1 MSGLC
6 WPMLSHLG
14 SYVETILRCKFF
26 RPVPPPGA
34 QNHVKNDV
42 FEHRQ
47 DKIRGHRRAR
57 NTVCFLTPQAK
68 KHRKLQ
74 VLQSGGVNRGWV
86 GGRAG
91 SAYNLRLPP
100 KASGKDT
107 GSGPVPGFL
116 FKGLRLTA
124 GGPARQRLLAYGV
137 GRLGRDPPHKPR
149 EGYVELRQASCA
161 VLACMEAVWAYVERR
176 LCPCWAIWAH
186 FEPSWAH
193 LGLML
198 GQVGPML
205 SHRAHLGPI
214 LAQLGPTLGYA
225 GPILGPCWAYVG
237 PMFGY
242 VGPMWP
248 HVEPSWEKKIA
259 PNCNVQAST
268 TLVPASAKPN
278 CSLQASGTLLP
289 FFIRRRILFLAH
301 LALLL
306 RRAPPGSLGVGGYL
320 VFW

>member
-176 LCPCWAIWAH
+176 LCPCWAIW
-186 FEPSWAH
+186 
-193 LGLML
+193 
-198 GQVGPML
+198 GPF
-205 SHRAHLGPI
+205 RA
-214 LAQLGPTLGYA
+214 
-225 GPILGPCWAYVG
+225 ILGPSWAYVG
-237 PMFGY
+237 PSRAHVKPSGPSWAYIGPAWAY
-242 VGPMWP
+242 VGLCWAHIVPMLGLCWAHVRLCWP
-248 HVEPSWEKKIA
+248 YVA
-259 PNCNVQAST
+259 PC
-268 TLVPASAKPN
+268 
-278 CSLQASGTLLP
+278 
-289 FFIRRRILFLAH
+289 
-301 LALLL
+301 
-306 RRAPPGSLGVGGYL
+306 
-320 VFW
+320 